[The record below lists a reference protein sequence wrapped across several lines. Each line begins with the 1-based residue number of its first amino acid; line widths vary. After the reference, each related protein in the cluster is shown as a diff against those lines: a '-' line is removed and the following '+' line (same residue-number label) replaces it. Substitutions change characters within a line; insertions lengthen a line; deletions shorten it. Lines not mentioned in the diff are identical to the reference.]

1 MKALQSILSLAMRA
15 LDAAGGLGR
24 IAEILRD
31 RGLAVAA
38 AAAVVGLVALTVAGR
53 FPRGLAFAG
62 GAVLGALAAVGLR
75 APLATHVGASLAVAA
90 PLLAVVTAAACAL
103 TPRAFPI
110 AIGAVPGLLLG
121 LQVPLAGRA
130 EIGGAVGALVLGA
143 VALLFARPVAIGFA
157 CALGRPPRRDRG
169 ASRSAVPARSRATWW
184 RTRSRSSRSRS
195 CSPSPA
201 PPTSSPGRE
210 DPARAPGVPP
220 PQRS

>member
-103 TPRAFPI
+103 TPRAFPV

-157 CALGRPPRRDRG
+157 CALGGLLAATAAVALGGARPLARDLVAHPLAILAFALVLAIAGAAYQLARG
-169 ASRSAVPARSRATWW
+169 
-184 RTRSRSSRSRS
+184 
-195 CSPSPA
+195 
-201 PPTSSPGRE
+201 E
-210 DPARAPGVPP
+210 DPARASGVPP